1 MSATAAIGAEQ
12 LREVRLYGV
21 LGKRFGRVHR
31 LAVATVREAVQALSV
46 VVPGFGQHLIDHSEP
61 GYKVFLG
68 RPGQAPQT
76 EEQLEAPVGR
86 REAICIVPVVAGGKS
101 ALGAIIFGAALLLAA
116 PGLSLALFN
125 GGFSSALA
133 VGVNN
138 IGLMVGKAMI
148 LGGIVQLLSPQRKA
162 GPEVK
167 AESTP
172 SYAFDGA
179 LNTSQQGLPVPYTAG
194 RVITG
199 GAVISAGIDTVDLI
213 GGEFVGPVLPL
224 DPQPLPEWL
233 PEDPYAN
240 EGGL

>member
-1 MSATAAIGAEQ
+1 MSAVAAIGAEQ

-21 LGKRFGRVHR
+21 LGKQFGRVHR
-31 LAVATVREAVQALSV
+31 LAVANVREAVQALSV

-61 GYKVFLG
+61 GYRVFLG
-68 RPGQAPQT
+68 RPGQAPRT

-86 REAICIVPVVAGGKS
+86 REAICIVPVVAGAKS
-101 ALGAIIFGAALLLAA
+101 GLGQIILGAVL
-116 PGLSLALFN
+116 
-125 GGFSSALA
+125 
-133 VGVNN
+133 
-138 IGLMVGKAMI
+138 IGLTAWNPLGLFVGQFAAFSFSAAIGKAMI

-162 GPEVK
+162 GPDVK

-179 LNTSQQGLPVPYTAG
+179 INTSQQGLPVPYTAG

-199 GAVISAGIDTVDLI
+199 GAVVSAGIDTVDLI